1 MNNKVMI
8 THQVK
13 EIVDAHSRVNW
24 NEYFMSLAL
33 LASSRSPCKRLRV
46 GCVIV
51 KNKRVV
57 STGYN
62 GHLPNTPHDS
72 VVRDNHEQATVH
84 AEQNA
89 IADAARRGVSIGG
102 SIAYVT
108 HYPCLNC
115 AKLLASSGIEKII
128 YNQSYRDDPLVERVV
143 GQVVQIEPMDTE
155 NLSDQ

>member
-1 MNNKVMI
+1 MI
-8 THQVK
+8 THRVK
-13 EIVDAHSRVNW
+13 EVVDAHSRVSW

-33 LASSRSPCKRLRV
+33 LASSRSQCKRLRV
-46 GCVIV
+46 GCVLV

-62 GHLPNTPHDS
+62 GYIENTPHESVIRDS
-72 VVRDNHEQATVH
+72 HEQATVH

-89 IADAARRGVSIGG
+89 ISDAAKRGVSIGG
-102 SIAYVT
+102 ATAYVT

-128 YNQSYRDDPLVERVV
+128 YNQSYRNDLLVEQVV
-143 GQVVQIEPMDTE
+143 GPVVRIESMGTE
-155 NLSDQ
+155 NPSDQ

>member
-1 MNNKVMI
+1 MI
-8 THQVK
+8 TVKVK
-13 EIVDAHSRVNW
+13 EVVDEHSRVSW

-33 LASSRSPCKRLRV
+33 LASSRSQCKRLRV
-46 GCVIV
+46 GCVLV

-62 GHLPNTPHDS
+62 GYIENTPHES
-72 VVRDNHEQATVH
+72 VIRDNHEQATVH

-89 IADAARRGVSIGG
+89 ISDAAKRGVSIGG
-102 SIAYVT
+102 ATAYVT

-128 YNQSYRDDPLVERVV
+128 YNQSYRNDPLVHHLV
-143 GQVVQIEPMDTE
+143 GLVVQIEPMDMVNSE
-155 NLSDQ
+155 DL